1 MDASTLRLALVG
13 IGIVIIVSIF
23 YISGSSK
30 RRQKNTKL
38 KLDKQQRNTPTEV
51 KAEASQLEPG
61 VQQELDALKGMGEM
75 IAADKREVV
84 ASDEQEFNRHKSPL
98 VENRNL
104 SRKVVTLYLQS
115 IGKQRVQGTELRDAL
130 IKTGLV
136 YGSQQWFHRLP
147 EGSSEAIFSLAN
159 GIKPGTFDPATWNL
173 FETPILTLFYSLPG
187 QYGALDAWDAM
198 LPTANR
204 LSELLGMAV
213 LDAKQ
218 MPLTRERIAEIREE
232 LRIFDRG
239 TPESG

>member
-1 MDASTLRLALVG
+1 MDAATLRIALVVVG
-13 IGIVIIVSIF
+13 VVIIASIF

-38 KLDKQQRNTPTEV
+38 KHDKQQRNTPAEV
-51 KAEASQLEPG
+51 AAEESQLEPG

-75 IAADKREVV
+75 IAADKREAV
-84 ASDEQEFNRHKSPL
+84 ASHEQQPTSTDNRSF
-98 VENRNL
+98 

-115 IGKQRVQGTELRDAL
+115 IGKKRVQGTELRDAL

-187 QYGALDAWDAM
+187 QYGALDSWDAM

-213 LDAKQ
+213 LDSKQ

-239 TPESG
+239 SSEPE